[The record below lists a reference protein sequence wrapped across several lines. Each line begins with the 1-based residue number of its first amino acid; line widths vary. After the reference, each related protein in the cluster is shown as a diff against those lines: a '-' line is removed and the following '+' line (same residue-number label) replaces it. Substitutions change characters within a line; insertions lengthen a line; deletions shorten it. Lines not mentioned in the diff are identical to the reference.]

1 MKIQLTNFNFN
12 FKAQPPNYEKID
24 DFISRSAQPQKEDF
38 QWLKDQGV
46 TDIINF
52 RTFSSDRPKFDEKSV
67 VNSYGMSYH
76 NIPSNSLYP
85 EESKVYQ
92 FLDLIK
98 RLSFNKDKKVHI
110 HCMHGADRTGLYA
123 FIYKSLKGL
132 GTIQENKENWI
143 KHGLKQEKYP
153 NLMDW
158 GVKMLDKLKIAK

>member
-1 MKIQLTNFNFN
+1 MKIQLTNFN

-24 DFISRSAQPQKEDF
+24 DFISRSAQPKKEDF

-52 RTFSSDRPKFDEKSV
+52 RTFSSDRPSFDEKSV
-67 VNSYGMSYH
+67 VNSYGMSYY

-98 RLSFNKDKKVHI
+98 RLSSNKDKKVHI

-132 GTIQENKENWI
+132 GTMQENKANWI
-143 KHGLKQEKYP
+143 KHGLNQEKYP